1 MARRTEIT
9 TIVGTAVALL
19 WLGASAAYSVE
30 FERGEWRRVGSSFAC
45 KVDAPQGTP
54 SSAVTPEAMLKACQ
68 RLGPFVI
75 SGDARSLAVLGA
87 PHRTVPQAKGAK
99 ALAWFLGEP
108 NQQPY
113 FVATVLNE
121 RIVALQMT
129 GPAKAYGFNHVNLGD
144 STQTLTQYFGAPFR
158 VAKSE
163 LPDTDEWKYPPWPF
177 SFEVKGGRVMSIRI
191 IDPAQWQ

>member
-1 MARRTEIT
+1 MTHRAGITRIVRTAAVLLLGIT
-9 TIVGTAVALL
+9 
-19 WLGASAAYSVE
+19 AAHAVE
-30 FERGEWRRVGSSFAC
+30 FERGEWRRVGATFVC
-45 KVDAPQGTP
+45 KADGLQGP
-54 SSAVTPEAMLKACQ
+54 STSAVTPEDMLKACQ
-68 RLGPFVI
+68 RMGPFVI
-75 SGDARSLAVLGA
+75 GGDARSLAVLGA
-87 PHRTVPQAKGAK
+87 PHRTVPQDKGAK

-163 LPDTDEWKYPPWPF
+163 LPDTDVWHYPPWPF
-177 SFEVKGGRVMSIRI
+177 SFEVKGGRVASIRI